1 MRPLKTEIV
10 FSTPFFDLLAKTMKP
25 GEEPYYSLRVPDFA
39 VIVALTEDG
48 RMLAVRQYRPS
59 VEQYTVE
66 LPSGLVDPGENAL
79 QTATRELLEE
89 TGYAA
94 GEMEL
99 LGPLFPEAGRLG
111 NQSWTCFA
119 RGVRRVAEA
128 EAGIQ
133 VIAYSMEEL
142 GAAIRSGEFSHAPHV
157 GSVLV
162 AMAHGKLSGPPVPGD
177 SLG

>member
-39 VIVALTEDG
+39 VVVALTEDE

-66 LPSGLVDPGENAL
+66 LPSGLVDPGETPL
-79 QTATRELLEE
+79 QTARRELLEE
-89 TGYAA
+89 TGYVAENM
-94 GEMEL
+94 GL

-119 RGVRRVAEA
+119 RAVRKTAEP
-128 EAGIQ
+128 EAGIE

-142 GAAIRSGEFSHAPHV
+142 GAAIRQGAFSHAPHV
-157 GSVLV
+157 GAVLV
-162 AMAHGKLSGPPVPGD
+162 AMMHGKLSGPQV
-177 SLG
+177 SI